1 MALSI
6 TVNTQEDFES
16 LMQDNNFDI
25 SSAIVKSILKNLK
38 GRKKH
43 VHILEINVLEE
54 QTVYDITIDRTDML
68 QSLEKNLK
76 IQEENEAY
84 ETCGEI
90 VKAIKYLKD
99 LK

>member
-1 MALSI
+1 MALTI
-6 TVNTQEDFES
+6 TVKTQEDFET
-16 LMQDNNFDI
+16 LMHESNFEI

-54 QTVYDITIDRTDML
+54 QTVYDITIDRIDML
-68 QSLEKNLK
+68 ESLEKNLK

-99 LK
+99 FK